1 MLLRAH
7 CLRAAARAAL
17 TSIEE
22 LVIAEMRLASDLMR
36 WVWRGQRC
44 CVVSSWIVNL
54 LACKCT
60 ASERDAP
67 GALRSSL
74 ARAAL
79 GKSTKARPRASHI
92 IQYSTC
98 ITYSIQLTRPTTTPH
113 QPPPITSPPAAHTRC
128 RAIYLCICICIYCLF
143 IFTAVV
149 SSLAAP
155 ILDNV
160 TLKAGPRPGPCR
172 SRPIGLSRSCRWRKN
187 TVFIICLA

>member
-1 MLLRAH
+1 MHRERARRDWRFAIVTRPR
-7 CLRAAARAAL
+7 CARKKHQS
-17 TSIEE
+17 TTP
-22 LVIAEMRLASDLMR
+22 
-36 WVWRGQRC
+36 RG
-44 CVVSSWIVNL
+44 
-54 LACKCT
+54 
-60 ASERDAP
+60 
-67 GALRSSL
+67 LRSS
-74 ARAAL
+74 
-79 GKSTKARPRASHI
+79 SSHHI
-92 IQYSTC
+92 IQYSSLHVSLTL
-98 ITYSIQLTRPTTTPH
+98 YSSRGQQ
-113 QPPPITSPPAAHTRC
+113 QPLISHHPSLHHLQHTRC